1 MSRKLREALSKKE
14 ELRGKALA
22 LVEERKLDEARAIKD
37 EMKEI
42 DQEIELLRDLEEDEE
57 ENRSATPVAGSPIAN
72 PIKGEER
79 SLEERYNDVYLK
91 ALRNKSITMDERST
105 AHEYGQEHRALTE
118 GTGEDGGVL
127 VPVDQQTAINEL
139 KRTDDDLSQYVNVE
153 PVTTLSGSRVIEK
166 LADMV
171 PFQDLDVDGKIQK
184 TDNPKF
190 KTVPYAIAQ
199 KYGILPISNT
209 LKKAGDS
216 TLVAYVN
223 KWLAKKKRAT
233 HNAGILAILLT
244 LTKKAIATF
253 DDIKKILNV
262 DLDPSITA
270 SSIILTNQ
278 DGFNHLDTMKDSDGK
293 YIMQPDPKDATKMQI
308 KGRRVV
314 MISNKVLKTTGT
326 TTKKAPVIIGD
337 LKEAVT
343 LFDFETMELLSTN
356 VGGDAFARNTTDT
369 RAILGFDTKLVD
381 DGAAVYGEITLA

>member
-22 LVEERKLDEARAIKD
+22 LVEERKLDEAMTVKD
-37 EMKEI
+37 EMKELEK
-42 DQEIELLRDLEEDEE
+42 EINLLRDLEDEDEE
-57 ENRSATPVAGSPIAN
+57 HRSTEPTSGAKKIETGGS
-72 PIKGEER
+72 EER

-91 ALRNKSITMDERST
+91 ALRNKNISMDERSI

-127 VPVDQQTAINEL
+127 VPVDQQTKINEL

-153 PVTTLSGSRVIEK
+153 PVTTLSGSRVVEK

-171 PFQDLDVDGKIQK
+171 PFQDLDAEGNIKK

-190 KTVPYAIAQ
+190 KTVAYTVAQ

-209 LKKAGDS
+209 LKKAGDK
-216 TLVAYVN
+216 TLTSYVN

-233 HNAGILAILLT
+233 HNAGILAKLAT
-244 LTKKAIATF
+244 LTKKAITTF
-253 DDIKKILNV
+253 DDIKKIFNV
-262 DLDPSITA
+262 DLDPAITA
-270 SSIILTNQ
+270 SSIVLTNQ
-278 DGFNHLDTMKDSDGK
+278 DGFNHLDTMKDTDGK

-337 LKEAVT
+337 LKEAIT

-356 VGGDAFARNTTDT
+356 VGGDAFTRNTTDT
-369 RAILGFDTKLVD
+369 RAILGFDTQMVD
-381 DGAAVYGEITLA
+381 DGAAIYGEITLA